1 MCGPGARRQRSNMPA
16 MTIGACN
23 ANLSGIHGHHGD
35 PEMSWSYASRRIERR
50 VAAAADPDIRPR
62 RLQHLS
68 EDPHQ
73 RVRAAAATNPS
84 CPPRCLGRLT
94 ADDDIVVRRQA
105 TLRIAR
111 IEQQRHASV
120 AAPTDVDNVDAWLQ
134 QIEAPPPPD
143 AATIPPDASTR
154 ERLRQ
159 ILGRV
164 VQQPPAEAEPAPFLD
179 GCDISW
185 VLAAAAASPNPH
197 IRAAAASQA
206 AAVPTRTVYLTRALC
221 FLIRD
226 DVGFV
231 RAAAIAHPRTEKIVL
246 IQAQRDPDDHVR
258 AAAAGHHRLGRSVCC
273 RFAADRS
280 ERVQLALAANPAVG
294 PCCARTLTQSPNPEV
309 RRKLASNPATSAAA
323 LEMLVRHDPDLW
335 IRLDAFCGLVRELDA
350 RTTPADQRS
359 DRLPCGPPPIR
370 LDLCA
375 YDGTEF
381 RFRLLADGWG
391 LWRIEVLTV
400 PDYRHRSHH
409 PREVHLY
416 GQHTRAPWVCWSQPI
431 HSEQAARRIAQL
443 WADATVNYVTT
454 GCFAPPDPPVVVPD
468 PPTVAA

>member
-1 MCGPGARRQRSNMPA
+1 
-16 MTIGACN
+16 
-23 ANLSGIHGHHGD
+23 
-35 PEMSWSYASRRIERR
+35 MSWSYASRRIERR
-50 VAAAADPDIRPR
+50 VAAAADPDVRPQ

-68 EDPHQ
+68 EDPQQ
-73 RVRAAAATNPS
+73 RVRAAAAANPS
-84 CPPRCLGRLT
+84 CPPRCLERLT

-120 AAPTDVDNVDAWLQ
+120 AAPADVDNVDVWLQ

-159 ILGRV
+159 ILGRI
-164 VQQPPAEAEPAPFLD
+164 VQQPPADTEPAPFLD

-185 VLAAAAASPNPH
+185 VLAAAAASLNPH

-206 AAVPTRTVYLTRALC
+206 AAVPTRAVYLTRALY

-231 RAAAIAHPRTEKIVL
+231 RAAAIAHPRTAKIVL
-246 IQAQRDPDDHVR
+246 IQAQRDPDDDVR
-258 AAAAGHHRLGRSVCC
+258 AAAAGHHRLGRNVCC

-280 ERVQLALAANPAVG
+280 ERVHLALAANPAAG
-294 PCCARTLTQSPNPEV
+294 PCCARALMQSPNPEV
-309 RRKLASNPATSAAA
+309 RRELATNPTTSAAV
-323 LEMLVRHDPDLW
+323 LYTLLMHDPDH
-335 IRLDAFCGLVRELDA
+335 RVRTHAAL
-350 RTTPADQRS
+350 
-359 DRLPCGPPPIR
+359 RLPRVRIAEMLDTDQQPDRPPCRPPPIR

-381 RFRLLADGWG
+381 QFRLLTDGWES
-391 LWRIEVLTV
+391 WRIEVLTV
-400 PDYRHRSHH
+400 PNYRHRSRH
-409 PREVHLY
+409 PRKVHLY
-416 GQHTRAPWVCWSQPI
+416 GQQTRTPWVCWSQPI
-431 HSEQAARRIAQL
+431 RSEQTARQIAQL
-443 WADATVNYVTT
+443 WADATVNYITT
-454 GCFAPPDPPVVVPD
+454 GCFASPDAAVAPD
-468 PPTVAA
+468 PPTAAT